1 MAQFE
6 LQPDGSVRI
15 LGENFTGLTGA
26 RPVPNPQV
34 YRGGTLEGRYPV
46 IIDNVDLSTAP
57 GPLRTFQQETIG
69 NPEFQSEAKALIGSL
84 RDKYE
89 QRQREL
95 YAEGALGAKDG
106 SHPALRAIR
115 AKAESIRDQQIPWQ
129 EQEQIAKRQLGLRY
143 GGATYNRNYD
153 LNPKGGALKVG
164 TPSDMVNR
172 LGLSAQS
179 LMSIANQSSDDTLRL
194 KEELGARLGGRAT
207 SLVPPAVV
215 PQSEAE
221 WAQYDAMPETPVGQR
236 SFRGQLIDTAAQ
248 QLVQSGKLRPEDIVV
263 SDFRPKNNAWMV
275 VDPVPGKTP
284 VNGPPLNYRPAIR
297 DNRMA
302 IASAALPAINRQPA
316 TAQEVY
322 LSKAAQDT
330 PTDRYSATE
339 YAAQAPTNKGGFI
352 SLSTPAEQTYADI
365 VSQNLQTGT
374 GTIRDVSGPEL
385 RAMQSGIQF
394 NPSDNLRP
402 VFNPEDHA
410 NLLMA
415 APQLRGLPDDYLKSV
430 DVQQYGMQPEYDLKQ
445 QLGLPTKGLL
455 PAHQQQLLTRRALEQ
470 STLGDKSRYDAN
482 PTQMEGH
489 DLNRQELFNRGYEGI
504 GRNDPQLADLQ
515 VDPRA
520 LAIGPTPWQ
529 QRAEVRG
536 VNLQGFS
543 PATVGLQSKLNNPY
557 YDPKTDTILT
567 EKDFQPWIGRGG
579 ALDEQG
585 FVVRPD
591 RSLNGPWQPTM
602 NTLRGQANIIPGLPS
617 RSNALANPAEI
628 GPIVRPSFAP
638 SPTNDIQTL
647 PDFRSPVRSS
657 NFADRG
663 ASYTDP
669 ASRLASVTQ
678 RVPLGPEHQMDFSPR
693 TLEYNLPAM
702 ENYTNEA
709 SVVPFQTG
717 EAAKRFENQR
727 SVYQAGRNFADPRN
741 RQRFE
746 IQSDLEGEIL
756 DATRSYDQALGR
768 ESYGPV
774 SQPLATTSRQVV
786 VTPGEELASR
796 RLDQAIVGREAL
808 TGAIPRL
815 ELQTTPSGRYDVSP
829 DFRYDTRS
837 LAGMQ
842 RRDGSIATAVPTEV
856 VDFENPDLRFGQGQI
871 LDREPATQ
879 PGRVLNISTG
889 EYGYAGG
896 YVPGYKPLSPEEL
909 SRRAEG
915 IRGQLIG
922 NPIADAIE
930 TVARQSSVPSV
941 AERINAR
948 NYAPIVEEAIAK
960 TPIGSNPKYADAVK
974 ALARKAALKGARIA

>member
-15 LGENFTGLTGA
+15 LGENFAGLSGR
-26 RPVPNPQV
+26 RPVPNPAI

-57 GPLRTFQQETIG
+57 GPVRTFQQETIG
-69 NPEFQSEAKALIGSL
+69 NPEFQSAAKAELANLGE
-84 RDKYE
+84 RYK
-89 QRQREL
+89 QKRQEL
-95 YAEGALGAKDG
+95 YAKGIPGAVDHT
-106 SHPALRAIR
+106 HPELRYIASQ
-115 AKAESIRDQQIPWQ
+115 AEKIKQQIPWQ

-153 LNPKGGALKVG
+153 LNPEGGALKVG
-164 TPSDMVNR
+164 SPSDMVNR

-221 WAQYDAMPETPVGQR
+221 WAQYNAMPETPIGQR

-284 VNGPPLNYRPAIR
+284 VAGVPLNYRPAIR

-316 TAQEVY
+316 TAQDVY
-322 LSKAAQDT
+322 LSEAAQET
-330 PTDRYSATE
+330 PTANYSATE
-339 YAAQAPTNKGGFI
+339 YAAQAPTSKGGFI

-365 VSQNLQTGT
+365 VQQNLQAGT
-374 GTIRDVSGPEL
+374 GTVRDVSGPEL

-402 VFNPEDHA
+402 VFHPDTHEA
-410 NLLMA
+410 LLNA
-415 APQLRGLPDDYLKSV
+415 APGLQGLPADYLTATEK
-430 DVQQYGMQPEYDLKQ
+430 QGYGMQPEYDLKQ

-455 PAHQQQLLTRRALEQ
+455 PEYQQQLLTRRALEQ

-482 PTQMEGH
+482 PTQMETN

-504 GRNDPQLADLQ
+504 GRYDPQLADLRA
-515 VDPRA
+515 DPRA

-543 PATVGLQSKLNNPY
+543 PATAGLQSKLNNPY
-557 YDPKTDTILT
+557 YSPTTDTIAT
-567 EKDFQPWIGRGG
+567 ERDFQPKIVRGG
-579 ALDEQG
+579 AFDEQG

-591 RSLNGPWQPTM
+591 RSLNQPWQPS
-602 NTLRGQANIIPGLPS
+602 TLLGRRPQVDPNQ
-617 RSNALANPAEI
+617 
-628 GPIVRPSFAP
+628 VRM
-638 SPTNDIQTL
+638 
-647 PDFRSPVRSS
+647 
-657 NFADRG
+657 
-663 ASYTDP
+663 
-669 ASRLASVTQ
+669 ASVTE

-702 ENYTNEA
+702 ERFNNEA

-717 EAAKRFENQR
+717 EAAKRFENQL
-727 SVYQAGRNFADPRN
+727 SVYNSGGGFADPRN
-741 RQRFE
+741 KRVFE
-746 IQSDLEGEIL
+746 TRNALENQIA
-756 DATRSYDQALGR
+756 DATRTYDQALGR
-768 ESYGPV
+768 ESYGPT
-774 SQPLATTSRQVV
+774 SQSLVTPSRQVV
-786 VTPGEELASR
+786 VTPGELSGSQA
-796 RLDQAIVGREAL
+796 LDQAIIGREAL
-808 TGAIPRL
+808 TGGIPRL

-842 RRDGSIATAVPTEV
+842 RRDNSIATAVPTDV

-871 LDREPATQ
+871 LEREPATQ
-879 PGRVLNISTG
+879 VGRVLNPSTG

-896 YVPGYKPLSPEEL
+896 YAPGYKPLAPEEL

-915 IRGQLIG
+915 IRGQIIG

-930 TVARQSSVPSV
+930 TVAKQSSVPSV

-960 TPIGSNPKYADAVK
+960 TPIGSNPKYAEAVK
-974 ALARKAALKGARIA
+974 ALARKAALRGAKIA